1 MDDQEEEKQRP
12 NYVATFV
19 QLLVLGW
26 SLAVISWSYFN
37 PNPTRQIDTTF
48 AAGLLSGVLTQ
59 FGVDLKSKNG
69 DKKKTVSYLDFE
81 AWDSGATTLNKYC
94 KKGDIV
100 DLVASARNNSWVD
113 KEGNKKFQIRFRVK
127 EFKLFNN
134 NYGDTTKT
142 EDSKETVLD
151 AVSDTTD
158 E

>member
-1 MDDQEEEKQRP
+1 MKNTIS
-12 NYVATFV
+12 NYCRFIGRLAGDPKLIKLENTDLLTFT
-19 QLLVLGW
+19 
-26 SLAVISWSYFN
+26 LAVSEY
-37 PNPTRQIDTTF
+37 RRE
-48 AAGLLSGVLTQ
+48 
-59 FGVDLKSKNG
+59 KNG

-134 NYGDTTKT
+134 NH
-142 EDSKETVLD
+142 
-151 AVSDTTD
+151 SDTQAEDFTQEAKPAEITDSTD

>member
-1 MDDQEEEKQRP
+1 MNTIS
-12 NYVATFV
+12 NYCRFIGRLAGDPKLIKLENTDLLTFT
-19 QLLVLGW
+19 
-26 SLAVISWSYFN
+26 LAVSEY
-37 PNPTRQIDTTF
+37 RRE
-48 AAGLLSGVLTQ
+48 
-59 FGVDLKSKNG
+59 KNG

-134 NYGDTTKT
+134 NHGDTQA
-142 EDSKETVLD
+142 EDFTQEAKLAEIPDS
-151 AVSDTTD
+151 TD

>member
-1 MDDQEEEKQRP
+1 MNTISNYCRFIGRLAGDP
-12 NYVATFV
+12 NLIKLENTDLLTFT
-19 QLLVLGW
+19 
-26 SLAVISWSYFN
+26 LAVSEY
-37 PNPTRQIDTTF
+37 RRE
-48 AAGLLSGVLTQ
+48 
-59 FGVDLKSKNG
+59 KNG

-134 NYGDTTKT
+134 NYT
-142 EDSKETVLD
+142 EDSTKETKSEE
-151 AVSDTTD
+151 VSNTTD
-158 E
+158 EE

>member
-1 MDDQEEEKQRP
+1 MNTIS
-12 NYVATFV
+12 NYCRFIGRLAGDPKLIKLENTDLLTFT
-19 QLLVLGW
+19 
-26 SLAVISWSYFN
+26 LAVSEY
-37 PNPTRQIDTTF
+37 RRE
-48 AAGLLSGVLTQ
+48 
-59 FGVDLKSKNG
+59 KNG

-134 NYGDTTKT
+134 NYT
-142 EDSKETVLD
+142 EDSTKETKFD
-151 AVSDTTD
+151 KKIDTDD

>member
-1 MDDQEEEKQRP
+1 MNTIS
-12 NYVATFV
+12 NYCRFIGRLAGDPKLIKLENTDLLTFT
-19 QLLVLGW
+19 
-26 SLAVISWSYFN
+26 LAVSEY
-37 PNPTRQIDTTF
+37 RRE
-48 AAGLLSGVLTQ
+48 
-59 FGVDLKSKNG
+59 KNG

-134 NYGDTTKT
+134 NYGDTQT
-142 EDSKETVLD
+142 EDSTKEPQPEEVLD
-151 AVSDTTD
+151 PTD

>member
-1 MDDQEEEKQRP
+1 MNTIS
-12 NYVATFV
+12 NYCRFIGRLAGDPKLIKLENTDLLTFT
-19 QLLVLGW
+19 
-26 SLAVISWSYFN
+26 LAVSEY
-37 PNPTRQIDTTF
+37 RRE
-48 AAGLLSGVLTQ
+48 
-59 FGVDLKSKNG
+59 KNG

-134 NYGDTTKT
+134 NYLGMNNIYCGNCGK
-142 EDSKETVLD
+142 KGHMYKKCKWIFRLI
-151 AVSDTTD
+151 
-158 E
+158 

>member
-1 MDDQEEEKQRP
+1 MNTIS
-12 NYVATFV
+12 NYCRFIGRLAGDPKLIKLENTDLLTFT
-19 QLLVLGW
+19 
-26 SLAVISWSYFN
+26 LAVSEY
-37 PNPTRQIDTTF
+37 RRE
-48 AAGLLSGVLTQ
+48 
-59 FGVDLKSKNG
+59 KNG

-134 NYGDTTKT
+134 NHGGAQA
-142 EDSKETVLD
+142 EDVTQEPKLAE
-151 AVSDTTD
+151 VSDSTD

>member
-1 MDDQEEEKQRP
+1 MNTIS
-12 NYVATFV
+12 NYCRFIGRLAGDPKLIKLENTDLLTFT
-19 QLLVLGW
+19 
-26 SLAVISWSYFN
+26 LAVSEY
-37 PNPTRQIDTTF
+37 RRE
-48 AAGLLSGVLTQ
+48 
-59 FGVDLKSKNG
+59 KNG

-94 KKGDIV
+94 KKGDVV

-134 NYGDTTKT
+134 NYT
-142 EDSKETVLD
+142 EDSTKETKSEE
-151 AVSDTTD
+151 VSNTTD

>member
-1 MDDQEEEKQRP
+1 MNTIS
-12 NYVATFV
+12 NYCRFIGRLAGDPKLIKLENTDLLTFT
-19 QLLVLGW
+19 
-26 SLAVISWSYFN
+26 LAVSEY
-37 PNPTRQIDTTF
+37 RRE
-48 AAGLLSGVLTQ
+48 
-59 FGVDLKSKNG
+59 KNG

-134 NYGDTTKT
+134 NHSDTQT
-142 EDSKETVLD
+142 EDFTQEAKPAEIADS
-151 AVSDTTD
+151 TD

>member
-1 MDDQEEEKQRP
+1 MNTIS
-12 NYVATFV
+12 NYCRFIGRLTSDPKLIKLESTDLLTFT
-19 QLLVLGW
+19 
-26 SLAVISWSYFN
+26 LAVSEY
-37 PNPTRQIDTTF
+37 RRE
-48 AAGLLSGVLTQ
+48 
-59 FGVDLKSKNG
+59 KNG
-69 DKKKTVSYLDFE
+69 DKKKTVNFLDFE

-134 NYGDTTKT
+134 NH
-142 EDSKETVLD
+142 
-151 AVSDTTD
+151 SDTQAEDFTQEAKPAEIIDSTD

>member
-1 MDDQEEEKQRP
+1 MSEYRRE
-12 NYVATFV
+12 
-19 QLLVLGW
+19 
-26 SLAVISWSYFN
+26 
-37 PNPTRQIDTTF
+37 
-48 AAGLLSGVLTQ
+48 
-59 FGVDLKSKNG
+59 KNG

>member
-1 MDDQEEEKQRP
+1 MNTIS
-12 NYVATFV
+12 NYCRFIGRLTSDPKLIKLESTDLLTFT
-19 QLLVLGW
+19 
-26 SLAVISWSYFN
+26 LAVSEY
-37 PNPTRQIDTTF
+37 RRE
-48 AAGLLSGVLTQ
+48 
-59 FGVDLKSKNG
+59 KNG
-69 DKKKTVSYLDFE
+69 DKKKTVNFLDFE

-134 NYGDTTKT
+134 NHDYTQAD
-142 EDSKETVLD
+142 DSTKETILEE
-151 AVSDTTD
+151 VSDTID

>member
-1 MDDQEEEKQRP
+1 MNTIS
-12 NYVATFV
+12 NYCRFIGRLAGDPKLIKLENTDLLTFT
-19 QLLVLGW
+19 
-26 SLAVISWSYFN
+26 LAVSEY
-37 PNPTRQIDTTF
+37 RRE
-48 AAGLLSGVLTQ
+48 
-59 FGVDLKSKNG
+59 KNG

-134 NYGDTTKT
+134 NYT
-142 EDSKETVLD
+142 EGSTKETKSEE
-151 AVSDTTD
+151 VSNTTD
-158 E
+158 EE

>member
-1 MDDQEEEKQRP
+1 MNTIS
-12 NYVATFV
+12 NYCRFIGRLAGDPKLIKLENTDLLTFT
-19 QLLVLGW
+19 
-26 SLAVISWSYFN
+26 LAVSEY
-37 PNPTRQIDTTF
+37 RRE
-48 AAGLLSGVLTQ
+48 
-59 FGVDLKSKNG
+59 KNG

-134 NYGDTTKT
+134 NH
-142 EDSKETVLD
+142 
-151 AVSDTTD
+151 SDTQAEDFTQEAKPAEITDSTD

>member
-1 MDDQEEEKQRP
+1 MNTIS
-12 NYVATFV
+12 NYCRFIGRLAGDPKLIKLENTDLLTFT
-19 QLLVLGW
+19 
-26 SLAVISWSYFN
+26 LAVSEY
-37 PNPTRQIDTTF
+37 RRE
-48 AAGLLSGVLTQ
+48 
-59 FGVDLKSKNG
+59 KNG

-134 NYGDTTKT
+134 NYT
-142 EDSKETVLD
+142 EDSTKETKSEE
-151 AVSDTTD
+151 VSNTTD
-158 E
+158 EE

>member
-1 MDDQEEEKQRP
+1 MNTIS
-12 NYVATFV
+12 NYCRFIGRLAGDPKLIKLENTDLLTFT
-19 QLLVLGW
+19 
-26 SLAVISWSYFN
+26 LAVSEY
-37 PNPTRQIDTTF
+37 RRE
-48 AAGLLSGVLTQ
+48 
-59 FGVDLKSKNG
+59 KNG

-134 NYGDTTKT
+134 NYT
-142 EDSKETVLD
+142 EDPTKETKSEE
-151 AVSDTTD
+151 VSNTTD

>member
-1 MDDQEEEKQRP
+1 MNTIS
-12 NYVATFV
+12 NYCRFIGRLAGDPKLIKLENTDLLTFT
-19 QLLVLGW
+19 
-26 SLAVISWSYFN
+26 LAVSEY
-37 PNPTRQIDTTF
+37 RRE
-48 AAGLLSGVLTQ
+48 
-59 FGVDLKSKNG
+59 KNG

-134 NYGDTTKT
+134 NH
-142 EDSKETVLD
+142 
-151 AVSDTTD
+151 SDTQAEDFTQEAKPAEIIDSTD